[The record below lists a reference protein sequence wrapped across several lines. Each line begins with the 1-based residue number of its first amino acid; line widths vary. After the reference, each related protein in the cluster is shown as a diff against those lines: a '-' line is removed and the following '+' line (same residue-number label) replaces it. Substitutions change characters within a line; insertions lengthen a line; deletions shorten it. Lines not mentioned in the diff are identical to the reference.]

1 MTTVLLTVML
11 MLMMVMNKMTP
22 GKRLARGPRVVDHV
36 DGNGGGKTSDG
47 DGLIGDG
54 LVMGSNPSPIIINK

>member
-22 GKRLARGPRVVDHV
+22 GKRLAHGPRVVDHV

-47 DGLIGDG
+47 DGYW
-54 LVMGSNPSPIIINK
+54 

>member
-11 MLMMVMNKMTP
+11 MLMSKMTP

-47 DGLIGDG
+47 DGYW
-54 LVMGSNPSPIIINK
+54 

>member
-36 DGNGGGKTSDG
+36 DGNGGGKTRDG
-47 DGLIGDG
+47 NGYW
-54 LVMGSNPSPIIINK
+54 